1 MGVVLGVLPGVARIN
16 LASSKAAWAV
26 NSSMDPRL

>member
-1 MGVVLGVLPGVARIN
+1 MGGVLGVLPRVARIN
-16 LASSKAAWAV
+16 LASSKATWAV